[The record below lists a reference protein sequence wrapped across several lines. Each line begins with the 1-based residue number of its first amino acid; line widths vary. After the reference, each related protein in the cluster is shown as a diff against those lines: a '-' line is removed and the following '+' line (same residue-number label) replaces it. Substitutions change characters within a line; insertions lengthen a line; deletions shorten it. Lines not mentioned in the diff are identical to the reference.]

1 MSWDRQRLTVKAAAR
16 HVEDELHLFDSVERT
31 SPGTTVIAGL
41 MSGPWTVQQAAQPVD
56 CWSLGGA
63 KTSSSSPRDGPNIR
77 FLRPDL

>member
-16 HVEDELHLFDSVERT
+16 HDVEDELHLFDSVEKT

-56 CWSLGGA
+56 C
-63 KTSSSSPRDGPNIR
+63 
-77 FLRPDL
+77 

>member
-1 MSWDRQRLTVKAAAR
+1 MSWDQQRLTVKAAAR

-56 CWSLGGA
+56 C
-63 KTSSSSPRDGPNIR
+63 
-77 FLRPDL
+77 